1 MDEFRSGNRNN
12 GSRIGVLFGDF
23 FGDGL
28 VSLILA
34 IGSLALYLKTM
45 APTVWYGNSAAHQY
59 GCYIL
64 GVLYPTGYPLY
75 TLLGKLFTFIPVG
88 DIAYRVNLLSASAT
102 ALAVSLV
109 YLSVRQVIKPRAP
122 AILAALCLAV
132 SHTFW
137 SGAVVARVYALN
149 IFFVALTLY
158 LLLRWGGLRE
168 EQEAKHPRW
177 LTLFALAYGLSLTH
191 HRMILLLLPAYVV
204 FYFLTAGLTFKR
216 LLVPALAGLLPL
228 LLYLY
233 IPLRGGVLLAQA
245 DPANLNLYPSLPEAV
260 LRGKVTAHYH
270 HSLEGFI
277 NVVTGREYA
286 YYLHI
291 YSLAHFFERLGFW
304 VDSQFAQF
312 GPLGLLVG
320 AVGAFRLTV
329 IRRKTSALLWLA
341 YLGVMAY
348 GLPLVGHEEPQF
360 YFLPA
365 FLIFAIWMGVGM
377 NWLWSLLAARQRVIN
392 VAKGYQV
399 PYVFYYLL
407 WAVVPLGL
415 LYRNYP
421 ELDMSQDYSAA
432 TYAQQVLT
440 RPLEEKAVLLG
451 PSGLTAAIRYFQYTA
466 NQRPDLLV
474 ISANPTSKGGRKL
487 FNNCLEAGRPLYLL
501 DFPLE
506 ASKLA
511 FPPHGLVQMIPI
523 PLYQEAPPQFP
534 LSVDFE
540 DKIRLLGYDLDS
552 NVVEKSGAFHLTLYW
567 QALSEME
574 RNYHLFVHLVG
585 PNGQGWGQVDKQP
598 LSILYSDLSRQLNY
612 YPTSRWKVG
621 QTFKDEYWLPLA
633 PEAPS
638 GTYHLELGLYFQE
651 TMERLNV
658 LDPRWTEADAITI
671 KSLEGQ

>member
-1 MDEFRSGNRNN
+1 M
-12 GSRIGVLFGDF
+12 LA
-23 FGDGL
+23 GDGL

-75 TLLGKLFTFIPVG
+75 TLLGKLFTFIPLG
-88 DIAYRVNLLSASAT
+88 DVAYRVNLLSALAT
-102 ALAVSLV
+102 ALAVPLV
-109 YLSVRQVIKPRAP
+109 YLSVRQVIEPRAP
-122 AILAALCLAV
+122 AILAAFCLAV

-168 EQEAKHPRW
+168 EQEAERARW
-177 LTLFALAYGLSLTH
+177 LTLFALAYGLSLAH

-204 FYFLTAGLTFKR
+204 FYFLTAGLKLKR
-216 LLVPALAGLLPL
+216 LVVPALVGLLPL

-233 IPLRGGVLLAQA
+233 IPWRGGVLLAQA
-245 DPANLNLYPSLPEAV
+245 DPANAALYPSLPEAV
-260 LRGKVTAHYH
+260 LRGKVTAHYQ
-270 HSLEGFI
+270 HSLAGFI

-286 YYLHI
+286 YYLRI
-291 YSLAHFFERLGFW
+291 YSLAHFFERLGVW
-304 VDSQFAQF
+304 LDSQFAQF

-320 AVGAFRLTV
+320 AIGAFRLIV
-329 IRRKTSALLWLA
+329 IGRKTSVLLWLA

-348 GLPLVGHEEPQF
+348 SLPLVGHEEPQF

-365 FLIFAIWMGVGM
+365 YLIFAIWMGVGLD
-377 NWLWSLLAARQRVIN
+377 WLWSLLAARQKAIN
-392 VAKGYQV
+392 LAKGYQL
-399 PYVFYYLL
+399 PYIFYYLL

-415 LYRNYP
+415 LYRHYP
-421 ELDMSQDYSAA
+421 ELDMSGDYSAA

-466 NQRPDLLV
+466 DQRPDLLV
-474 ISANPTSKGGRKL
+474 ISAHPTSKGGKKL
-487 FNNCLEAGRPLYLL
+487 FENCLEAGRPLYLL

-506 ASKLA
+506 ASKRA
-511 FPPHGLVQMIPI
+511 YPPYGLVQMIPI
-523 PLYQEAPPQFP
+523 PLYQEAQPQFS
-534 LSVDFE
+534 LAVDFE
-540 DKIRLLGYDLDS
+540 DKIRLLGYDLGS
-552 NVVEKSGAFHLTLYW
+552 NVVEKEGVFHLTLYW

-574 RNYHLFVHLVG
+574 RDYHLFVHLVG
-585 PNGQGWGQVDKQP
+585 PNGQGWGQLDKQP
-598 LSILYSDLSRQLNY
+598 LSILYSDLSRQLSY
-612 YPTSRWKVG
+612 YPTSRWKAG
-621 QTFKDEYWLPLA
+621 QTFREECWLPLA
-633 PEAPS
+633 PEAPA
-638 GTYHLELGLYFQE
+638 GRYHLALGLYFQE

-658 LDPRWTEADAITI
+658 LDPRWAEADAVVIER
-671 KSLEGQ
+671 LEVQ